1 MLLDVQ
7 DPVRNLVLNGCFY
20 AIALLALL
28 ALVPWKAVGAGQTGH
43 RLRWL
48 AAPTLGLAIIYESAM
63 PSRFDIRVDLFLLL
77 PAYGLILLTSLVRW
91 LAWRRA
97 SRPLPKDEGRV
108 L

>member
-48 AAPTLGLAIIYESAM
+48 AAPA
-63 PSRFDIRVDLFLLL
+63 
-77 PAYGLILLTSLVRW
+77 
-91 LAWRRA
+91 
-97 SRPLPKDEGRV
+97 
-108 L
+108 